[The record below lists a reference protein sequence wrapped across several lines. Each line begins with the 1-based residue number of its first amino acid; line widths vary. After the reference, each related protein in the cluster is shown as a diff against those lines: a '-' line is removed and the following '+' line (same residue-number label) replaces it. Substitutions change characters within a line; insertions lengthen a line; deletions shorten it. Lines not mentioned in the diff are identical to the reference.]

1 VNAHLIG
8 LAIRSKLNII
18 LPKNTYKLD
27 IYLQD
32 LSHVNKISI
41 DKQINDKERVSA
53 AFENQMIWQEI
64 LKLIIPM

>member
-64 LKLIIPM
+64 LKLILPM